1 MHEFNISNNLLK
13 IKISNFR
20 NLINSKDY
28 PIVYEQNDFDTF
40 LNVVSEYSKKFYF
53 KFLQTLATKIIY
65 MVKNSFN
72 NFLDLISNVNKFE
85 KKIEHQEKIIN
96 QTLEINNNLS
106 RQINELS
113 QKFNNYVS
121 NAEKVV
127 TTKEKINVKSVNVI
141 NNKERFY
148 QEENLRL
155 SNELH
160 ETIKKLNIMR
170 EEIGKFED
178 QRSNMIKKIN
188 SINNEIQDSN
198 VMTNVF
204 SNNIQKEKIKIIDH
218 NSNKNNALNLNQE
231 VLNIFKIQK

>member
-1 MHEFNISNNLLK
+1 MNEFNISNNLLK

-65 MVKNSFN
+65 MIKNSFN

-204 SNNIQKEKIKIIDH
+204 SNNIEKEKIKIIDH

>member
-28 PIVYEQNDFDTF
+28 PIVYEQNNFDTF
-40 LNVVSEYSKKFYF
+40 LNVVSQYSKKFYF

-65 MVKNSFN
+65 MVKNSLN

-121 NAEKVV
+121 NAEKFV

-204 SNNIQKEKIKIIDH
+204 SNNIEKEKIKIIDH
-218 NSNKNNALNLNQE
+218 NSNKNNALDLNQE

>member
-13 IKISNFR
+13 IKISNFK

-28 PIVYEQNDFDTF
+28 PIVYEQNNFDTF
-40 LNVVSEYSKKFYF
+40 LNVVSDYSKKFYF

-113 QKFNNYVS
+113 QKFNNYISHV
-121 NAEKVV
+121 EKVGA
-127 TTKEKINVKSVNVI
+127 TEEKLMSRV
-141 NNKERFY
+141 
-148 QEENLRL
+148 
-155 SNELH
+155 
-160 ETIKKLNIMR
+160 
-170 EEIGKFED
+170 
-178 QRSNMIKKIN
+178 
-188 SINNEIQDSN
+188 
-198 VMTNVF
+198 
-204 SNNIQKEKIKIIDH
+204 
-218 NSNKNNALNLNQE
+218 
-231 VLNIFKIQK
+231 

>member
-13 IKISNFR
+13 TKISNFK

-28 PIVYEQNDFDTF
+28 PIVYEQNNFDIF
-40 LNVVSEYSKKFYF
+40 LNIVTDYSKKFYF
-53 KFLQTLATKIIY
+53 KFLQTLATKIIN

-96 QTLEINNNLS
+96 QTFEINNNLS

-160 ETIKKLNIMR
+160 ETKTKFEIIKK
-170 EEIGKFED
+170 EIEKFQN
-178 QRSNMIKKIN
+178 QRSDLINKIN
-188 SINNEIQDSN
+188 SINDVVEDSN
-198 VMTNVF
+198 IVTSVF
-204 SNNIQKEKIKIIDH
+204 NNNYDKDKIKIVD
-218 NSNKNNALNLNQE
+218 SSKNNKIKIQDLNKE
-231 VLNIFKIQK
+231 IKNIFAKK

>member
-13 IKISNFR
+13 TKISNFK

-28 PIVYEQNDFDTF
+28 PIVYEQNNFDIF
-40 LNVVSEYSKKFYF
+40 LNIVTDYSKKFYF
-53 KFLQTLATKIIY
+53 KFLQTLATKIIN

-96 QTLEINNNLS
+96 QTFEINNNLS

-121 NAEKVV
+121 NAEKVIS
-127 TTKEKINVKSVNVI
+127 TKEKINVKSVNVI

-160 ETIKKLNIMR
+160 ETTKKLNIMR

-188 SINNEIQDSN
+188 SINNEIQGSN

-204 SNNIQKEKIKIIDH
+204 SNNIEKEKIKIIDH
-218 NSNKNNALNLNQE
+218 NSNKNNDLDLNQE

>member
-13 IKISNFR
+13 TKISNFK

-28 PIVYEQNDFDTF
+28 PIVYEQNNFDIF
-40 LNVVSEYSKKFYF
+40 LNIVTDYSKKFYF

-121 NAEKVV
+121 NAEKFV

-160 ETIKKLNIMR
+160 ETTKKLNIMR

-204 SNNIQKEKIKIIDH
+204 SNNIEKEKIKIIDH
-218 NSNKNNALNLNQE
+218 NSNKNNDLDLNQE

>member
-13 IKISNFR
+13 TKISNFK

-28 PIVYEQNDFDTF
+28 PIVYEQNNFDIF
-40 LNVVSEYSKKFYF
+40 LNIVTDYSKKFYF

-121 NAEKVV
+121 NAEKFV

-170 EEIGKFED
+170 EEIGKYED

-204 SNNIQKEKIKIIDH
+204 SNNIEKEKIKIIDH
-218 NSNKNNALNLNQE
+218 NSNKNNDLDLNQE

>member
-13 IKISNFR
+13 TKISNFK

-28 PIVYEQNDFDTF
+28 PIVYEQNNFDIF
-40 LNVVSEYSKKFYF
+40 LNIVTDYSKKFYF

-121 NAEKVV
+121 NAEKFV

-170 EEIGKFED
+170 EEIVKFED

-204 SNNIQKEKIKIIDH
+204 SNNIEKEKIKIIDH
-218 NSNKNNALNLNQE
+218 NSNKNTDLDLNQE

>member
-13 IKISNFR
+13 TKISNFK

-28 PIVYEQNDFDTF
+28 PIVYEQNNFDIF
-40 LNVVSEYSKKFYF
+40 LNIVTDYSKKFYF
-53 KFLQTLATKIIY
+53 KFLQTLAKKIIF
-65 MVKNSFN
+65 MVKNSLN
-72 NFLDLISNVNKFE
+72 NFLDLISNVNTFE

-96 QTLEINNNLS
+96 QTFEINNNLS

-160 ETIKKLNIMR
+160 ETKTKFEIIKK
-170 EEIGKFED
+170 EIEKFQN
-178 QRSNMIKKIN
+178 QRSDLINKIN
-188 SINNEIQDSN
+188 SINDVVEDSN
-198 VMTNVF
+198 IVTSVF
-204 SNNIQKEKIKIIDH
+204 NNNYDKDKIKIVD
-218 NSNKNNALNLNQE
+218 SSKNNKIKIQDLNKE
-231 VLNIFKIQK
+231 IKNIFAKK

>member
-13 IKISNFR
+13 TKISNFK

-28 PIVYEQNDFDTF
+28 PIVYEQNNFDIF
-40 LNVVSEYSKKFYF
+40 LNIVTDYSKKFYF

-121 NAEKVV
+121 NAEKFV

-170 EEIGKFED
+170 EEIVKFED

-204 SNNIQKEKIKIIDH
+204 SNNIEKEKIKIIDH
-218 NSNKNNALNLNQE
+218 NSNKNNDLDLNQE

>member
-13 IKISNFR
+13 TKISNFK

-28 PIVYEQNDFDTF
+28 PIVYEQNNFDIF
-40 LNVVSEYSKKFYF
+40 LNIVTDYSKKFYF

-204 SNNIQKEKIKIIDH
+204 SNNIEKEKIKIIDH
-218 NSNKNNALNLNQE
+218 NSNKNNDLDLNQE

>member
-13 IKISNFR
+13 TKISNFK

-28 PIVYEQNDFDTF
+28 PIVYEQNNFDIF
-40 LNVVSEYSKKFYF
+40 LNIVTDYSKKFYF

-121 NAEKVV
+121 NAEKFV

-204 SNNIQKEKIKIIDH
+204 SNNIEKEKIKIIDH
-218 NSNKNNALNLNQE
+218 NSNKNNDLDLNQE

>member
-13 IKISNFR
+13 TKISNFK

-28 PIVYEQNDFDTF
+28 PIVYEQNNFDIF
-40 LNVVSEYSKKFYF
+40 LNIVTDYSKKFYF
-53 KFLQTLATKIIY
+53 KFLQTLATKIIN

-96 QTLEINNNLS
+96 QTFEINNNLS

-121 NAEKVV
+121 NAEKVIS
-127 TTKEKINVKSVNVI
+127 TKEKINVKSVNVI

-170 EEIGKFED
+170 EEIVKFED

-204 SNNIQKEKIKIIDH
+204 SNNIEKEKIKIIDH
-218 NSNKNNALNLNQE
+218 NSNKNNDLDLNQE

>member
-13 IKISNFR
+13 TKISNFK

-28 PIVYEQNDFDTF
+28 PIVYEQNNFDIF
-40 LNVVSEYSKKFYF
+40 LNIVTDYSKKFYF

-121 NAEKVV
+121 NAEKFV
-127 TTKEKINVKSVNVI
+127 TTKEKINVKSANVI

-204 SNNIQKEKIKIIDH
+204 SNNIEKEKIKIIDH
-218 NSNKNNALNLNQE
+218 NSNKNNDLDLNQE

>member
-28 PIVYEQNDFDTF
+28 PIVYEQNNFDTL
-40 LNVVSEYSKKFYF
+40 LNVVSKYFKKFYF
-53 KFLQTLATKIIY
+53 KFLKTLAKKIIF
-65 MVKNSFN
+65 MVKNSLN
-72 NFLDLISNVNKFE
+72 NFLDLISNVNTFE

-96 QTLEINNNLS
+96 QTFEINNNLS

-127 TTKEKINVKSVNVI
+127 TTEEKINVKSVSVI
-141 NNKERFY
+141 NNKEKFY

-204 SNNIQKEKIKIIDH
+204 SNKIDQEKIKIIDH
-218 NSNKNNALNLNQE
+218 NLNKKNNLNLNQE
-231 VLNIFKIQK
+231 VYKIFKSQK

>member
-13 IKISNFR
+13 TKISNFK

-28 PIVYEQNDFDTF
+28 PIVYEQNNFDIF
-40 LNVVSEYSKKFYF
+40 LNIVTDYSNKFYF
-53 KFLQTLATKIIY
+53 KFLQTLATKIIN

-96 QTLEINNNLS
+96 QTFEINNNLS

-121 NAEKVV
+121 NAEKVFS
-127 TTKEKINVKSVNVI
+127 TKEKINVKSVNVI

-160 ETIKKLNIMR
+160 ETKTKFEIIKK
-170 EEIGKFED
+170 EIEKFQN
-178 QRSNMIKKIN
+178 QRSDLINKIN
-188 SINNEIQDSN
+188 SINDVVEDSN
-198 VMTNVF
+198 IVTSVF
-204 SNNIQKEKIKIIDH
+204 NNNYDKDKIKIVD
-218 NSNKNNALNLNQE
+218 SSKNNKIKIQDLNKE
-231 VLNIFKIQK
+231 IKNIFAKK

>member
-20 NLINSKDY
+20 NIINSKDY
-28 PIVYEQNDFDTF
+28 PIVYEQNNFDTF
-40 LNVVSEYSKKFYF
+40 LYVVSEFSKKFYF
-53 KFLQTLATKIIY
+53 KFLKTLATKIIF
-65 MVKNSFN
+65 MVKNSLN
-72 NFLDLISNVNKFE
+72 YFLDLISNVNKFE

-96 QTLEINNNLS
+96 QNLEMNNNLS

-121 NAEKVV
+121 NVEKVV

-204 SNNIQKEKIKIIDH
+204 LNNIEKEKIKIIDH
-218 NSNKNNALNLNQE
+218 NSNKNNDLDLNQE

>member
-13 IKISNFR
+13 TKISNFK

-28 PIVYEQNDFDTF
+28 PIVYEQNNFDIF
-40 LNVVSEYSKKFYF
+40 LNIVTDYSKKFYF
-53 KFLQTLATKIIY
+53 KFLQTLATKIIN

-96 QTLEINNNLS
+96 QTFEINNNLS

-121 NAEKVV
+121 NAEKVIS
-127 TTKEKINVKSVNVI
+127 TKEKINVKSVNVI

-160 ETIKKLNIMR
+160 ETKTKFEIIKK
-170 EEIGKFED
+170 EIEKFQN
-178 QRSNMIKKIN
+178 QRSDLINKIN
-188 SINNEIQDSN
+188 SINDVVEDSN
-198 VMTNVF
+198 IVTSVF
-204 SNNIQKEKIKIIDH
+204 NNNYDKDKIKIVD
-218 NSNKNNALNLNQE
+218 SSKNNKIKIQDLNKE
-231 VLNIFKIQK
+231 IKNIFAKK

>member
-28 PIVYEQNDFDTF
+28 PIVYEQNNFDTF
-40 LNVVSEYSKKFYF
+40 LNVVSQYSKKFYF

-65 MVKNSFN
+65 MVKNSLN

-127 TTKEKINVKSVNVI
+127 TTKEKINVESVNVI

-204 SNNIQKEKIKIIDH
+204 SNNIEKEKIKIIDH
-218 NSNKNNALNLNQE
+218 NSNKNNALDLNQE

>member
-121 NAEKVV
+121 NAEKFV

-204 SNNIQKEKIKIIDH
+204 SNNIEKEKIKIIDH
-218 NSNKNNALNLNQE
+218 NSNKNNDLDLNQE

>member
-13 IKISNFR
+13 TKISNFK

-28 PIVYEQNDFDTF
+28 PIVYEQNNFDIF
-40 LNVVSEYSKKFYF
+40 LNIVTDYSKKFYF
-53 KFLQTLATKIIY
+53 KFLQTLATKIIN

-96 QTLEINNNLS
+96 QTFEINNNLS

-121 NAEKVV
+121 NAEKFV

>member
-1 MHEFNISNNLLK
+1 MSINL
-13 IKISNFR
+13 
-20 NLINSKDY
+20 
-28 PIVYEQNDFDTF
+28 
-40 LNVVSEYSKKFYF
+40 
-53 KFLQTLATKIIY
+53 
-65 MVKNSFN
+65 
-72 NFLDLISNVNKFE
+72 

-204 SNNIQKEKIKIIDH
+204 SNNIEKEKIKIIDH

>member
-13 IKISNFR
+13 TKISNFK

-28 PIVYEQNDFDTF
+28 PIVYEQNNFDIF
-40 LNVVSEYSKKFYF
+40 LNIVTDYSKKFYF

-96 QTLEINNNLS
+96 QTFEINNNLS

-121 NAEKVV
+121 NAEKVIS
-127 TTKEKINVKSVNVI
+127 TKEKINVKSVNVI

-170 EEIGKFED
+170 EEIVKFED

-204 SNNIQKEKIKIIDH
+204 SNNIEKEKIKIIDH
-218 NSNKNNALNLNQE
+218 NSNKNNDLDLNQE